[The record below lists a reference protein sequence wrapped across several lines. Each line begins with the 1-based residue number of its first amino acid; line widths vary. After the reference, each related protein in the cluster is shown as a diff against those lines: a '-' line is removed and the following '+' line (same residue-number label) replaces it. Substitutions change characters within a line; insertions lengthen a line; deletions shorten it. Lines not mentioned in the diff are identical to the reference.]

1 VKAALMTGVDA
12 RVCVEEVELLPP
24 GPRDVVVEVKAAGVC
39 HSDIAGVR
47 GHIGLEAPTI
57 LGHEVAGV
65 VVATGDEV
73 RSVAVGD
80 RIIGSLVPVCGECPW
95 CVGQQTH
102 LCARTGDV
110 RATIRARTST
120 GAPVTAML
128 GLGAFAEQMVIDERL
143 AVRVRSDLPDEQLAL
158 IGCGIA
164 TGVGAV
170 LFTAGVRAGSSVAVI
185 GCGGVGQSVIQGAR
199 IAGAAQIVAVDPLA
213 SKRQAALQS
222 GATDVLDPRDA
233 DTAEAVKALTRTRGV
248 DYAFEVVGH
257 PSTMVAAYDSTRRGG
272 TVVSLGIPAPD
283 ARLELSAS
291 DFFRAEKRM
300 VGSYYG
306 STQVQAG
313 FQTFADLIAAGR
325 LDAASLISHRYSL
338 DAVPEA
344 LADLEGG
351 RALRGVVQPYVDVD
365 SDPQI
370 RSDGSPIPE
379 SQPEEQSNDNEDP

>member
-1 VKAALMTGVDA
+1 MIRAALMTGVGAAVHVD
-12 RVCVEEVELLPP
+12 EVELLPP
-24 GPRDVVVEVKAAGVC
+24 GPRDVVVDVKAAGVC

-47 GHIGLEAPTI
+47 GYIDLEAPTI

-65 VVATGDEV
+65 VAARGDEV

-80 RIIGSLVPVCGECPW
+80 RIIGSLVPVCGECSW
-95 CVGQQTH
+95 CVGEQTH

-110 RATIRARTST
+110 RAPIRARTPA
-120 GAPVTAML
+120 GAPVRAML

-185 GCGGVGQSVIQGAR
+185 GCGGVGQSVVQGAR
-199 IAGAAQIVAVDPLA
+199 IAGAAQIVAIDPLDA
-213 SKRQAALQS
+213 KRQAALRS
-222 GATDVLDPRDA
+222 GATHVLDPGDA
-233 DTAEAVKALTRTRGV
+233 DTAEAVQALTHGRGV

-272 TVVSLGIPAPD
+272 TVVTLGIPAPG

-291 DFFRAEKRM
+291 DFFRAEKRV

-306 STQVQAG
+306 STQVRAG

-325 LDAASLISHRYSL
+325 LDAASLISHRYAL

-344 LADLEGG
+344 LADLEAG
-351 RALRGVVQPYVDVD
+351 RVLRGVVQP
-365 SDPQI
+365 
-370 RSDGSPIPE
+370 
-379 SQPEEQSNDNEDP
+379 

>member
-1 VKAALMTGVDA
+1 MTGEGVP
-12 RVCVEEVELLPP
+12 VSVEEVEPLPP
-24 GPRDVVVEVKAAGVC
+24 GPRDVVVEVRAAGVC

-47 GHIGLEAPTI
+47 GYIGLQPPTI

-65 VVATGDEV
+65 VVARGNGV
-73 RSVAVGD
+73 RSVSVGD
-80 RIIGSLVPVCGECPW
+80 RIIGSLVPVCGACPW
-95 CVGQQTH
+95 CVGRQTH
-102 LCARTGDV
+102 LCALTGDV
-110 RATIRARTST
+110 RAPIRARTSA

-143 AVRVRSDLPDEQLAL
+143 AVRVDSDLPDEQLAL

-170 LFTAGVRAGSSVAVI
+170 LFTADVRAGSSVAVI

-199 IAGAAQIVAVDPLA
+199 IAGAAQIIAIDPLA
-213 SKRQAALQS
+213 SKRQAARRS
-222 GATDVLDPRDA
+222 GATHVLNPDDA
-233 DTAEAVKALTRTRGV
+233 DTPEAVKALTHGRGV
-248 DYAFEVVGH
+248 DYAFEVVGN

-283 ARLELSAS
+283 ARFEISAF
-291 DFFRAEKRM
+291 DFFRAEKR
-300 VGSYYG
+300 VLGSYYG
-306 STQVQAG
+306 STQVLAS

-344 LADLEGG
+344 LADLEQGI
-351 RALRGVVQPYVDVD
+351 ALRGVVQP
-365 SDPQI
+365 QL
-370 RSDGSPIPE
+370 RGC
-379 SQPEEQSNDNEDP
+379 